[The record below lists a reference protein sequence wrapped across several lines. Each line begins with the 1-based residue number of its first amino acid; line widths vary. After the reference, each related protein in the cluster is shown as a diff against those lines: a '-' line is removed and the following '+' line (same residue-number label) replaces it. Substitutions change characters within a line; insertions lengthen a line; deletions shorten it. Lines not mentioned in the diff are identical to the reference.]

1 MHPLLRQNNNLW
13 GDIVD
18 IGDGLAPS
26 LFVFVCKGREC
37 FVAAVCDRL
46 ANGDAHNVPLQFADS
61 I

>member
-26 LFVFVCKGREC
+26 LFVFVCKG
-37 FVAAVCDRL
+37 
-46 ANGDAHNVPLQFADS
+46 DAHNVPLQFADS

>member
-26 LFVFVCKGREC
+26 LFVFVRKGSEC
-37 FVAAVCDRL
+37 FAAAVCDPR